1 MCVKVRN
8 IAYYY
13 KQHMKTTKKDIKQ
26 KYAILTSQLIY
37 NIYEPVGAY
46 DVEWKK
52 YYNNLNKVTKMTKK
66 SNLEYTLQEMYL
78 NYTR

>member
-1 MCVKVRN
+1 
-8 IAYYY
+8 
-13 KQHMKTTKKDIKQ
+13 MKTTKKDIKE
-26 KYAILTSQLIY
+26 KYMILTSQLIY

-52 YYNNLNKVTKMTKK
+52 YYNTLNKVTKMTKK
-66 SNLEYTLQEMYL
+66 SDLKYTLQEMYL

>member
-1 MCVKVRN
+1 
-8 IAYYY
+8 
-13 KQHMKTTKKDIKQ
+13 MKTTKEQIRQ
-26 KYAILTSQLIY
+26 KYSILTSQLIY

-52 YYNNLNKVTKMTKK
+52 FLNKLNKVTKQTKK
-66 SNLEYTLQEMYL
+66 EDLEYTLQEMYL